1 LFAYWVVVGALFVFP
16 SYPCLFASACL
27 LTAASW
33 SFKNV
38 LQSFIVCLDTLFPST
53 NAKCIWHGPFSI
65 SSGDGLYSR
74 ASLVWDLLLLLKP
87 YLP

>member
-1 LFAYWVVVGALFVFP
+1 VFPLYPYLFAL
-16 SYPCLFASACL
+16 ACL
-27 LTAASW
+27 LTATSW

-38 LQSFIVCLDTLFPST
+38 LQSFIACLDTLFPTT

-74 ASLVWDLLLLLKP
+74 GSLD
-87 YLP
+87 